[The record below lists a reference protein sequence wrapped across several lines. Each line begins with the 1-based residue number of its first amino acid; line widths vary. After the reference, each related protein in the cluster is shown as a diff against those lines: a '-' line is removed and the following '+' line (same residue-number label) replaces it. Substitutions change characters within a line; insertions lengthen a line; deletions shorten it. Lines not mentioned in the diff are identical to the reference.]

1 MSFAVQTIDY
11 FDTEARRLKKRYRS
25 FADDLEAFK
34 NSIKKNP
41 YQGTE
46 LSPGI
51 RKVRMAI
58 GSKDKGSSKG
68 ARVITF
74 TYAVSE
80 KLGIVTLLLI
90 YDKSDA
96 SSIKMNVV
104 KAIVKDLGFD
114 VDKMQEEG
122 MLKPLPLDTD
132 EQQSL

>member
-1 MSFAVQTIDY
+1 MSFVVQTIDY
-11 FDTEARRLKKRYRS
+11 FDAEAKRMGKRYRS
-25 FADDLEAFK
+25 FANDLETFK
-34 NSIKKNP
+34 ESIKRNP

-58 GSKDKGSSKG
+58 ASKGKGSAKG

-80 KLGIVTLLLI
+80 IAGIVTLLLI
-90 YDKSDA
+90 YDKADA
-96 SSIKMNVV
+96 SNIKMNVV

-114 VDKMQEEG
+114 VNKMQSEG
-122 MLKPLPLDTD
+122 IFKPINI
-132 EQQSL
+132 EKN

>member
-11 FDTEARRLKKRYRS
+11 FDAEAKKLGKRFRS
-25 FADDLEAFK
+25 FADDIEKFK
-34 NSIKKNP
+34 ESIKKNP

-58 GSKDKGSSKG
+58 GTKGKGSAKG

-74 TYAVSE
+74 TYAVSV
-80 KLGIVTLLLI
+80 KDGVVTLLLV
-90 YDKSDA
+90 YDKADA
-96 SSIKMNVV
+96 SNIKINVV

-114 VDKMQEEG
+114 IKKMEIEG
-122 MLKPLPLDTD
+122 KLKPINIKESDK
-132 EQQSL
+132 Q